1 MKIQYLIDV
10 KKALQDIPDEVLDV
24 IGWGVGEDSEE
35 VGMCVWD
42 EDFHEKWE
50 YPFTYINK
58 KYPQL
63 DDISKWIKNLQE
75 AHIIMET
82 YEAKPEKIEPF
93 YEMEEPFSSED
104 NLKKDKGGEKW
115 KIKLMKELKK

>member
-35 VGMCVWD
+35 VGMCIWD

-50 YPFTYINK
+50 KYNK

-63 DDISKWIKNLQE
+63 DDIIKWIKNLQE
-75 AHIIMET
+75 AHRIMDTQESEDT
-82 YEAKPEKIEPF
+82 DKF
-93 YEMEEPFSSED
+93 YEMEEPISSED
-104 NLKKDKGGEKW
+104 KFTNLAESA
-115 KIKLMKELKK
+115 LK